1 MFNEGKLEE
10 QVKLCVT
17 NELNLDDKN
26 PVGLPHGLKRSKIVL
41 IQVTENYFSTA
52 QCQLMILNSKKSI
65 YFQLKLNS
73 TDTNQKRV

>member
-41 IQVTENYFSTA
+41 I
-52 QCQLMILNSKKSI
+52 
-65 YFQLKLNS
+65 
-73 TDTNQKRV
+73 